1 MNYAEELR
9 DEELRDEE
17 LGIMFALA
25 LIQRELNPI

>member
-17 LGIMFALA
+17 LRIMFALA